1 MQKKNHQAER
11 TALVTN
17 PVWLQEEYEKMKAA
31 FDVEE
36 EGFDEDQDDTS
47 EGQLQAFIQHIKVRS
62 GFRKMQVW
70 TLTQFHSVSFL

>member
-1 MQKKNHQAER
+1 M
-11 TALVTN
+11 TN

-36 EGFDEDQDDTS
+36 EGFDEDQEDTS

-62 GFRKMQVW
+62 GFRKMRQ
-70 TLTQFHSVSFL
+70 SIK

>member
-1 MQKKNHQAER
+1 M
-11 TALVTN
+11 TN

-31 FDVEE
+31 FDVGE

-62 GFRKMQVW
+62 GFRKMRQ
-70 TLTQFHSVSFL
+70 SIK